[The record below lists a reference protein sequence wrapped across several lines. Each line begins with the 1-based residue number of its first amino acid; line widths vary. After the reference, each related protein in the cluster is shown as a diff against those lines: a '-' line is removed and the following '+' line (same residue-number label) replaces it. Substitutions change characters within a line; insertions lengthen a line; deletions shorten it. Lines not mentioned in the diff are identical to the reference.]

1 MMMQRIPDEK
11 IVDGFSVFQLNDMI
25 KELSPQVF
33 LFWIRLINVDI
44 SEIEKLPQE
53 SLIQQS
59 IIRVKDLELLYTYC
73 EKTYNIFKN
82 IESKDQDLVE
92 KRAPFNAIMSKL
104 ENFSI

>member
-59 IIRVKDLELLYTYC
+59 IIRVKHRDLDHQHFFWLFIIITF
-73 EKTYNIFKN
+73 I
-82 IESKDQDLVE
+82 
-92 KRAPFNAIMSKL
+92 
-104 ENFSI
+104 FSINLLNGATR